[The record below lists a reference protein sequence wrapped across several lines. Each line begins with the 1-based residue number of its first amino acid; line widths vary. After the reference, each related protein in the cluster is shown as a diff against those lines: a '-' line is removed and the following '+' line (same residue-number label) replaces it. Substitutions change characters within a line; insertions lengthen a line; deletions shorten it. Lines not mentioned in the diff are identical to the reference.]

1 MNRAGTAPRS
11 CHSATEF
18 CQITTNDASG
28 GLLGGEA
35 VGSRRLAGPA
45 LEGAREAALFGKARQ
60 EGDFGQA
67 VIGLAQ
73 QLAGEFA
80 ACRIDRGLERLP
92 LIGQPQRVVI

>member
-18 CQITTNDASG
+18 WQIKTNDPADR
-28 GLLGGEA
+28 LLGGQA
-35 VGSRRLAGPA
+35 VGSRHLAGPA
-45 LEGAREAALFGKARQ
+45 LEGAREAALLGKAGQ
-60 EGDFGQA
+60 EGDFGEA
-67 VIGLAQ
+67 VIGFAQ